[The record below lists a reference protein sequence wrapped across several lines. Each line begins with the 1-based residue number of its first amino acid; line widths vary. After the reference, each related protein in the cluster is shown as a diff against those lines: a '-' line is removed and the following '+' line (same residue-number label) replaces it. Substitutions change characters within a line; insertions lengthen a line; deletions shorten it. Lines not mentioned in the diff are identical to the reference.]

1 MKSGSR
7 IGESSDAYDDD
18 RWESVSK
25 SNIEMAKAMPQIKKL
40 ESLKS
45 VDRDT
50 AVFPS
55 KKP

>member
-25 SNIEMAKAMPQIKKL
+25 SNVEVAKAMPQVKKL

-45 VDRDT
+45 VERGT
-50 AVFPS
+50 AVFPA
-55 KKP
+55 